1 MPAFSAVATCFGCS
15 AYRFR
20 RFGKDKAFG
29 PVFGGRLVFGLC
41 LRRSRFPWAGRR
53 KFLFCRAS
61 AGEDRLKKAGRGP
74 FFLRR
79 TGRFRH
85 RRGA

>member
-29 PVFGGRLVFGLC
+29 PVFGGGVFSDYVCDEAVSREAKIPVLPCLC
-41 LRRSRFPWAGRR
+41 R
-53 KFLFCRAS
+53 
-61 AGEDRLKKAGRGP
+61 
-74 FFLRR
+74 
-79 TGRFRH
+79 
-85 RRGA
+85 